1 MITTIAYCGV
11 LGATFAYL
19 AIYGGRTGLWGASLL
34 VFTYLLSL
42 VVAIGFDSTHARVLL
57 MTGVDVFSLCWKAA
71 LACWSTRRWPIW
83 VAAFQLNVVAAHVS
97 IWFVPAWRGELYY
110 AMITVWAIPTLLAM
124 IIGTFLDRR
133 EESKLL
139 EFSQGGAS
147 QPRSMI

>member
-1 MITTIAYCGV
+1 MVTTIAYCGV

-34 VFTYLLSL
+34 VLTYLLAL
-42 VVAIGFDSTHARVLL
+42 VVAIGFESTQARVLL
-57 MTGVDVFSLCWKAA
+57 MTGVDVFSFCWKVA

-83 VAAFQLNVVAAHVS
+83 VAAFQFNVVAAHVS

-133 EESKLL
+133 HESDQPKIAP
-139 EFSQGGAS
+139 SRGA
-147 QPRSMI
+147 QQRSLI